1 MPSSYSDLKIEL
13 IATGEQSGTWGS
25 STNTN
30 LGTAV
35 EEAITGSV
43 DITFSSS
50 DVTLT
55 LTNTNSSQ
63 SARNL
68 RLNLT
73 GTSGGARNLI
83 LGSGCQINKLYL
95 VNNGLADTVTV
106 KNTTGTGIAVP
117 ASKTML
123 VFNNG
128 TNVVDVTNHLTSLTL
143 GSALPVA
150 SGGTGSTSTDYCD
163 LTSNVTGTLPV
174 ANGGTGQ
181 TSYTDGQLLIG
192 NTSGNTLTKATLTA
206 GSNVTITNGNGSI
219 EIASTSGALGN
230 FQEFTSSGTWT
241 KPAGAS
247 FVLVEVWGGGGGG
260 GGGRRGATGS
270 LRNGGAGGGGGAYNT
285 ALFDADELGAT
296 VSVSIGAG
304 GAAGIAAT
312 SDNTDGGNGGFG
324 GTTSFGSASIPTTAI
339 GVVGFFGFGGA
350 GGQSSD
356 PGGGSGGGSGGGTMQ
371 STEPLAY
378 DQAGLAIYG
387 GGLGGAQD
395 VPSVRSTSGGW
406 GGGSGGSNRSTK
418 SNNVAVCGGGSTK
431 GGSGGGAGRKIT
443 AADVTDTIV
452 GSGGSRLSAIGGNGT
467 TLGAAGVVTTNG
479 GNGGDIAGA
488 GGAGGPLAGGGGG
501 GGASTNGTS
510 SGAGGAGSQGLC
522 RVYTW

>member
-1 MPSSYSDLKIEL
+1 MPSTYSDLKIEL
-13 IATGEQSGTWGS
+13 IATGEQAGTWGS

-43 DITFSSS
+43 DVAFSSA

-55 LTNTNSSQ
+55 LTNTNLTQ

-83 LGSGCQINKLYL
+83 LGSGCQISKLYL

-117 ASKTML
+117 ASKSMF
-123 VFNNG
+123 VFNDG
-128 TNVVDVTNHLTSLTL
+128 TNVVDVTTHVTSLTL
-143 GSALPVA
+143 GSALPIA

-192 NTSGNTLTKATLTA
+192 NSSGNTLTKATLTA

-219 EIASTSGALGN
+219 EIASASGALGN

-247 FVLVEVWGGGGGG
+247 FVLVEVWSGGGGG
-260 GGGRRGATGS
+260 GGGRRGAAGS

-296 VSVSIGAG
+296 VTVSIGAG

-312 SDNTDGGNGGFG
+312 SDNTNGGNGGVG
-324 GTTSFGSASIPTTAI
+324 GTTSFGSALIPTTAV
-339 GVVGFFGFGGA
+339 GVVAYFGYGGE
-350 GGQSSD
+350 GGESSD
-356 PGGGSGGGSGGGTMQ
+356 PATGGGSGGGTMQ

-378 DQAGLAIYG
+378 DQNGLAVGG
-387 GGLGGAQD
+387 GGLGGAFD
-395 VPSVRSTSGGW
+395 NPGLRSISGGW
-406 GGGSGGSNRSTK
+406 GGGSGGSNASTQT
-418 SNNVAVCGGGSTK
+418 SSFFIAGGGSTK

-443 AADVTDTIV
+443 AGDVTDTIV
-452 GSGGSRLSAIGGNGT
+452 GSGGSRLTALGGNGT

-479 GNGGDIAGA
+479 GNGGDIGGA
-488 GGAGGPLAGGGGG
+488 GGAGGPIAGGGGG
-501 GGASTNGTS
+501 GGASTNGTN
-510 SGAGGAGSQGLC
+510 SGAGGAGGPGLC